1 MQVSYNPVFQV
12 YNDLET
18 LLHASTGE
26 QINPKFLFIQFRLVS

>member
-26 QINPKFLFIQFRLVS
+26 QITEFQVPIYSV